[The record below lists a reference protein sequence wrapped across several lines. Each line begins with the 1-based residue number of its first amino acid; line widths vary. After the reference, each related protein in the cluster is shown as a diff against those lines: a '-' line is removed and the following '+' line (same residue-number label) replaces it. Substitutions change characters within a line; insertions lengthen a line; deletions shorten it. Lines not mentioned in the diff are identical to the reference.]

1 MADRFPLILNT
12 GANQIQEIPTG
23 DNLDLTGNNIKSV
36 SYITFA
42 GMSTTDRNNLSAAAG
57 MVIYNSCVIYKGRK
71 HTTPI
76 PKTISNWA
84 HTQNNMQV

>member
-36 SYITFA
+36 SYVTFA
-42 GMSTTDRNNLSAAAG
+42 GMSTTDRNNLSAVAG
-57 MVIYNSCVIYKGRK
+57 MVIYNSSTNKLQCYNG
-71 HTTPI
+71 
-76 PKTISNWA
+76 SSWNDLF
-84 HTQNNMQV
+84 

>member
-1 MADRFPLILNT
+1 MSDRFPLILNT

-57 MVIYNSCVIYKGRK
+57 MVIYNSSTNKLQCYNG
-71 HTTPI
+71 
-76 PKTISNWA
+76 SSWNDLF
-84 HTQNNMQV
+84 

>member
-36 SYITFA
+36 SYVTFA
-42 GMSTTDRNNLSAAAG
+42 GMSTTDRNNLSAVAG
-57 MVIYNSCVIYKGRK
+57 MVIYNSSTNKLQCYNGSSWNVLF
-71 HTTPI
+71 
-76 PKTISNWA
+76 
-84 HTQNNMQV
+84 